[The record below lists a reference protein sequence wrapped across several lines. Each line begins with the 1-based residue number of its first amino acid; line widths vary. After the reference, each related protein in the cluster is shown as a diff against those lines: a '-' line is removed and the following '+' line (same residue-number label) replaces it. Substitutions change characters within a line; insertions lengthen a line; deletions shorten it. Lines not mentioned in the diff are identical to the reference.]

1 MYKSIPLYIV
11 NTLHMKSVFFSNS
24 RDGRTVAINTFM
36 AQLYQRADIT
46 FVLLLEKNNH
56 DCKCDVQQFYECKVN

>member
-11 NTLHMKSVFFSNS
+11 NTFHIKNVFFSNS

-36 AQLYQRADIT
+36 AQLYQCADIT

-56 DCKCDVQQFYECKVN
+56 DCKCDVH

>member
-11 NTLHMKSVFFSNS
+11 NTFHMKNVFFSNS

-36 AQLYQRADIT
+36 AQLYQCADIT
-46 FVLLLEKNNH
+46 FVLLLEENN
-56 DCKCDVQQFYECKVN
+56 Q